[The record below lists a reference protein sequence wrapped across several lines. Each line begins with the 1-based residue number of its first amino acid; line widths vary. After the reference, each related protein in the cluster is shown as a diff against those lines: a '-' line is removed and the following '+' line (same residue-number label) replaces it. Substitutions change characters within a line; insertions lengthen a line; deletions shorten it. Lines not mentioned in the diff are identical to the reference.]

1 MLVEESHGSM
11 AGHNIGRRDSRTTS
25 TLNLGYYGTMGVR
38 PWYPAS
44 IELSEDV
51 DLSEEEEEL
60 ILDEEL
66 AKSGLYR
73 GTVAFSNL
81 L

>member
-1 MLVEESHGSM
+1 MLVEESHNRSTGQ
-11 AGHNIGRRDSRTTS
+11 IGRRDSRTS

-73 GTVAFSNL
+73 GNGSLSN
-81 L
+81 